1 MLKNPLHRA
10 RQALLLIAAS
20 LLLCACTRVDL
31 AYRNLDVIVPWTMG
45 DYLDM
50 NREQKGWFNERLK
63 EHLRWHCAA
72 QLPANL
78 AWLDKLE
85 QMVASDRV
93 NDAELITRTAE
104 AKQAIAEVAKEV
116 TPSAVQLLQGLDDNQ
131 VRAMRQSFADDLR
144 KRRAEFVEPPLAKQ
158 ASDRA
163 KRMQKRLLPW
173 FGTLNEAQAQRIDAW
188 SQGLGQQN
196 RQWIDNREH
205 WQGLFLAAV
214 QQRQSADFPNRLA
227 QLLQQREQLWTPEYK
242 AAFSQTETAT
252 RQLLIGLIADST
264 PAQRQQIQQ
273 KLRELRQDFKELKCM
288 QAANPG

>member
-1 MLKNPLHRA
+1 MLNSPFHRA
-10 RQALLLIAAS
+10 RQALLVIMAS
-20 LLLCACTRVDL
+20 LVLCACTRVDL
-31 AYRNLDVIVPWTMG
+31 AYRNLDVIVPWTLG

-50 NREQKGWFNERLK
+50 NRAQKGWFNERLK

-78 AWLDKLE
+78 AWLDKLA
-85 QMVASDRV
+85 QMVANDRV
-93 NDAELITRTAE
+93 TDAELIARTTE
-104 AKQAIAEVAKEV
+104 AKQAIAEVAREI

-144 KRRAEFVEPPLAKQ
+144 KRRAEFVEPALAKQ
-158 ASDRA
+158 VSDRA

-173 FGTLNEAQAQRIDAW
+173 FGTLNDAQGQRIDAW
-188 SQGLGQQN
+188 SLGLGEQN

-205 WQGLFLAAV
+205 WQGLFLTAL
-214 QQRQSADFPNRLA
+214 QQRKGAEFPDRLA

-242 AAFSQTETAT
+242 SAFHQTETAT

-273 KLRELRQDFKELKCM
+273 KLQELRQDFKELKCM